1 MLRKEDSR
9 AGFEGNA
16 DMLSITGLTLEQ
28 FADLMTGLGYRAE
41 RGERVKV
48 KAVIDAEL
56 SEITPEPTAEV
67 PQAADAA
74 APDAPEMEVFYNFKW
89 APLRR
94 DRKPN
99 PRREGAGETDGSGR
113 PPRKGGKSQ
122 RGPKGKGQ
130 GGKPEAARS
139 FSAKPEKK
147 DRIDPDN
154 PFAQALMGLKEKG

>member
-1 MLRKEDSR
+1 M
-9 AGFEGNA
+9 
-16 DMLSITGLTLEQ
+16 
-28 FADLMTGLGYRAE
+28 
-41 RGERVKV
+41 
-48 KAVIDAEL
+48 
-56 SEITPEPTAEV
+56 
-67 PQAADAA
+67 PQVADAA
-74 APDAPEMEVFYNFKW
+74 ATDAPEDAPEMEVFYNFKW
-89 APLRR
+89 APPRR

-99 PRREGAGETDGSGR
+99 PRREGAGEADGSGR
-113 PPRKGGKSQ
+113 PPRKGGKPQ